1 MGRGVGANP
10 GQCQLFLIEATFFD
24 TLDIIFKFIQ
34 VMFESEEPH
43 FYTGDLSDSAALLVM
58 MTMITMMMI
67 LRMT

>member
-1 MGRGVGANP
+1 
-10 GQCQLFLIEATFFD
+10 
-24 TLDIIFKFIQ
+24 
-34 VMFESEEPH
+34 MFESEEPH